1 MRRAYF
7 FSPFGKGRS
16 KGGLIL
22 QPLIY
27 SSKFKDLNGFV
38 EASIGI
44 EPIFTDLQGVFSI
57 GWGVKAYLDKSRT
70 HWEPVKP
77 AGGLCPR

>member
-44 EPIFTDLQGVFSI
+44 EPIFTDLQGVRLVRVFNRL
-57 GWGVKAYLDKSRT
+57 GGKS
-70 HWEPVKP
+70 
-77 AGGLCPR
+77 C